1 MYYNRYVS
9 QTLKGNTMTKQN
21 VTVVKVHDGNE
32 KRPEEIYIKALED
45 IQYNGQTLVKA
56 GRLGA
61 RVYFSENAKQL
72 GITPE
77 NL

>member
-21 VTVVKVHDGNE
+21 VTILTVQDANG
-32 KRPEEIYIKALED
+32 KRPDEYYLKSLED
-45 IQYNGQTLVKA
+45 ISYKGETFVKA

-61 RVYFSENAKQL
+61 RIYFFKKCYSFRYHS
-72 GITPE
+72 
-77 NL
+77 